1 MRLIFQKI
9 IFKSSVAFP
18 EATKPDDEER
28 ESVER
33 DAAGL
38 LTFKTRRGKE
48 ERERER
54 ENERDRESGRGRL
67 GIIKPVGQNRRERE
81 REREKKNERDG
92 DIMGETD

>member
-1 MRLIFQKI
+1 MRLIFLKI

-28 ESVER
+28 ERETVER

-48 ERERER
+48 EREREKMK
-54 ENERDRESGRGRL
+54 EIE
-67 GIIKPVGQNRRERE
+67 KVGEA
-81 REREKKNERDG
+81 D
-92 DIMGETD
+92 